1 VSDPLRDP
9 ARALARDPA
18 RRLRDLRGRRAPR
31 LLGGYLALLVA
42 TAVVLVAG
50 WAADPDYGAEP
61 PWRGLVVDDLRS
73 APGETLW
80 SLDLAALLAPEAPAH
95 CVHLWPSAA
104 ESGLVAVTTSIDLDL
119 EADVDLR
126 ADDLAQAAEC
136 RTAAFAHD
144 TSRVALVDVR
154 TGVAVWVHDLVDD
167 VPDADP
173 TSIPSAQVVPAAGR
187 VLVQTQSERGLV
199 QAALAIDDGRH
210 LETARE
216 RRDLPSVSVA
226 TLGRLQLRSTAAAV
240 GDPDAYA
247 LVDAGA
253 LTDPVWRGS
262 ADRGGTPL
270 LVPGALV
277 VRIEGRS
284 VRVDGRTGELTPYG
298 SNPDLL
304 AAGPPGSGVDGDLFA
319 VRSGPGGRDV
329 AALAPDGAARWAR
342 PIDARSLASTPGC
355 LLVTAEDDTT
365 TCLSPADGTTR
376 WSVDGPTT
384 TARGVPGQVSD
395 DVYGVA
401 RLDGRPRLTAIDGSD
416 GQAVFDVPAGDLE
429 TVVAASRTVVY
440 LAMGASPQSRAV
452 AAHDAASGRPLWT
465 LRSAGSVSF
474 WGGALVEVDGV
485 GVARRLG
492 GGHRVGATS

>member
-1 VSDPLRDP
+1 VPDPLP
-9 ARALARDPA
+9 GPARDPW
-18 RRLRDLRGRRAPR
+18 RRLRAVRGRRAPR

-42 TAVVLVAG
+42 TAIVLVAG
-50 WAADPDYGAEP
+50 WAADPDYGTEP

-199 QAALAIDDGRH
+199 QAALALDDGRH

-216 RRDLPSVSVA
+216 RRDLPSISVA
-226 TLGRLQLRSTAAAV
+226 TLGRLQLRSAAAAV

-247 LVDAGA
+247 LVDAAA
-253 LTDPVWRGS
+253 LTVPVWRGS
-262 ADRGGTPL
+262 ADRGAAPL
-270 LVPGALV
+270 LVPGALI
-277 VRIEGRS
+277 VRIEGRT
-284 VRVDGRTGELTPYG
+284 VRIDGRTGEMTPYR
-298 SNPDLL
+298 SDPDLV
-304 AAGPPGSGVDGDLFA
+304 AAGSPGPGDDDDLFA
-319 VRSGPGGRDV
+319 VRSGPNGRV
-329 AALAPDGAARWAR
+329 VSALGPDGAVRWAR
-342 PIDARSLASTPGC
+342 PLDARSIASTPGC
-355 LLVTAEDDTT
+355 LLVTSDDDTT
-365 TCLSPADGTTR
+365 TCLRPADGTTR
-376 WSVDGPTT
+376 WSVDGAAA

-395 DVYGVA
+395 DVYGIA
-401 RLDGRPRLTAIDGSD
+401 RRDGRPRLTALDGPTGRS
-416 GQAVFDVPAGDLE
+416 VFDVPAGDLE

-440 LAMGASPQSRAV
+440 LAQGASPQSRAV

-492 GGHRVGATS
+492 GGQRIGATS